1 MSQYFEVHPM
11 NPQKR
16 LIQQAVD
23 IIRQGGIVVY
33 PTDSGYAIGCQIGD
47 KKAVDRICQI
57 RDIDK
62 EHNFTLM
69 CRDLSELSTY
79 ARVDNDAFR
88 LLKNNTPG
96 PYTFI
101 LKGTKEVPKRLL
113 NPKRKTIGIRVPTN
127 RIALAL
133 LEELNEPLMSTSLI
147 LGNNELAESD
157 PETIREQLEKRVDRQ
172 PHGANEPIDVLV
184 RAQTLESD
192 DAVLGGCCTWEG
204 VSPRCPR
211 CRHRLP
217 PPPPPPPPPI
227 PKRAE

>member
-1 MSQYFEVHPM
+1 MSQYFEIHPE
-11 NPQKR
+11 NPQAR
-16 LIQQAVD
+16 LIQQSVQ
-23 IIRQGGIVVY
+23 IIRNSGVVVY

-47 KKAVDRICQI
+47 KAAADRICQI
-57 RDIDK
+57 REIDK

-69 CRDLSELSTY
+69 CRDLSELATY

-127 RIALAL
+127 RIAMAL

-147 LGNNELAESD
+147 LGEGMLAESD
-157 PETIREQLEKRVDRQ
+157 PEEIRDKLEKLVDLIIDGGHKGEEPTTVVDLSEGAPTIRREGSGDV
-172 PHGANEPIDVLV
+172 EPFDF
-184 RAQTLESD
+184 
-192 DAVLGGCCTWEG
+192 
-204 VSPRCPR
+204 
-211 CRHRLP
+211 
-217 PPPPPPPPPI
+217 
-227 PKRAE
+227 

>member
-1 MSQYFEVHPM
+1 MSQYFEIHPE
-11 NPQKR
+11 NPQAR
-16 LIQQAVD
+16 LIQQSVQ
-23 IIRQGGIVVY
+23 IIRKSGVVVY

-47 KKAVDRICQI
+47 KAAADRICQI
-57 RDIDK
+57 REIDK

-69 CRDLSELSTY
+69 CRDLSELATY

-127 RIALAL
+127 RIAMAL

-147 LGNNELAESD
+147 LGEGMLAESD
-157 PETIREQLEKRVDRQ
+157 PEEIRDKLEKLVDLIIDGGHKGEE
-172 PHGANEPIDVLV
+172 PTTVVDLSEGAPTIHREGSGDVEPFDF
-184 RAQTLESD
+184 
-192 DAVLGGCCTWEG
+192 
-204 VSPRCPR
+204 
-211 CRHRLP
+211 
-217 PPPPPPPPPI
+217 
-227 PKRAE
+227 

>member
-1 MSQYFEVHPM
+1 MSQYFEIHPE
-11 NPQKR
+11 NPQAR
-16 LIQQAVD
+16 LVQQSVQ
-23 IIRQGGIVVY
+23 IIRKGGVVVY

-47 KKAVDRICQI
+47 KAAADRICRI
-57 RDIDK
+57 REIDK

-69 CRDLSELSTY
+69 CRDLSELATY

-127 RIALAL
+127 RIAMAL

-147 LGNNELAESD
+147 LGEGMLAESD
-157 PETIREQLEKRVDRQ
+157 PEEIRDKLEKLVDLIIDGGHKGEEPTTVVDLSEGAPTIRREGSGDV
-172 PHGANEPIDVLV
+172 EPFDF
-184 RAQTLESD
+184 
-192 DAVLGGCCTWEG
+192 
-204 VSPRCPR
+204 
-211 CRHRLP
+211 
-217 PPPPPPPPPI
+217 
-227 PKRAE
+227 